1 VSRPRARV
9 QPNRLSL
16 WSFAAPPPVSFAG
29 DTDERDDNDDDDDE
43 LGDSGDTEPRRIC
56 STVHDGDITDLE
68 VRSYRCSL

>member
-1 VSRPRARV
+1 
-9 QPNRLSL
+9 
-16 WSFAAPPPVSFAG
+16 VSFAG